1 MVKWLENGL
10 NCCAQSIVISDLKFR
25 WWTVTSAMF
34 QRLKTGPTES
44 NAFVRDL
51 DDRTMCIPGKF
62 AEGLVDIPDGCA
74 VFQNNVD
81 KLEKQQTIT

>member
-1 MVKWLENGL
+1 MVEWLENGL
-10 NCCAQSIVISDLKFR
+10 NCCAQSIVISGLKFR

-81 KLEKQQTIT
+81 NLEKQQTIT